1 MKGLRDLF
9 LADLDIMQHTPQN
22 AGVSKQPFDDP
33 AHMNPAV
40 PDPSSV
46 LIIGCGDIGRRVA
59 ARWQTVPVC
68 GLVSSAASAQQLQ
81 TAGITPMEANLDDP
95 ATLKDLPLANA
106 LVYYFA
112 PPPATGT
119 TDPRMGHF
127 LATIDPAHLP
137 SRIVYISTSGV
148 YGDRGGEVVNED
160 TPPNP
165 QVDRARRRY
174 DAEQQLRRFGQE
186 YEVAVV
192 ILRVGGI
199 YGPGRLP
206 RKRLEDRI
214 PIIHEHL
221 APSTNRIHAE
231 DLAQICVAAARR
243 GRADTVYNVS
253 DGTDS
258 NMTEYFN
265 TVADF
270 LKLPRPPTID
280 WEEAE
285 RTLSTGMLSYL
296 KESRR
301 MDNRRMLEEL
311 GVELQ
316 YPTLEAGLAAMA
328 EETKQPTS
336 EDTQ

>member
-1 MKGLRDLF
+1 MNSTEF
-9 LADLDIMQHTPQN
+9 EPQ
-22 AGVSKQPFDDP
+22 
-33 AHMNPAV
+33 
-40 PDPSSV
+40 SV
-46 LIIGCGDIGRRVA
+46 LIVGCGDIGRRVA
-59 ARWQTVPVC
+59 SLWQDVPVT
-68 GLVSSAASAQQLQ
+68 GLVRSTASNEQLQ
-81 TAGITPMEANLDDP
+81 QAGITPLQVDLDEP
-95 ATLKDLPLANA
+95 ASLQDLPLADA

-112 PPPATGT
+112 PPPGTGT
-119 TDPRMGHF
+119 TDPRMAHF
-127 LATIDPAHLP
+127 LAAIDPQRSPA
-137 SRIVYISTSGV
+137 RIVYISTSGV

-160 TPPNP
+160 TLPNP

-186 YEVAVV
+186 HGIAVV

-221 APSTNRIHAE
+221 APATNRIHAD

-243 GRADTVYNVS
+243 GRADTIYNVS

-265 TVADF
+265 IVADF

-285 RTLSTGMLSYL
+285 RSLSAGMLSYL
-296 KESRR
+296 RESRR
-301 MDNRRMLEEL
+301 MDNRRMIEEL
-311 GVELQ
+311 GITLQ
-316 YPTLEAGLAAMA
+316 YTTLEAALAAM
-328 EETKQPTS
+328 EKEQ
-336 EDTQ
+336 E

>member
-1 MKGLRDLF
+1 MNSIEF
-9 LADLDIMQHTPQN
+9 EPQ
-22 AGVSKQPFDDP
+22 
-33 AHMNPAV
+33 
-40 PDPSSV
+40 SV
-46 LIIGCGDIGRRVA
+46 LIVGCGDIGRRVA
-59 ARWQTVPVC
+59 ARWQDVPVT
-68 GLVSSAASAQQLQ
+68 GLVSSAASAEQLQ
-81 TAGITPMEANLDDP
+81 TTGITPLRANLDDP
-95 ATLKDLPLANA
+95 ASLKDLPLKNA
-106 LVYYFA
+106 LVFYFA

-127 LATIDPAHLP
+127 LAAMDPANLP
-137 SRIVYISTSGV
+137 SRVVYISTSGV
-148 YGDRGGEVVNED
+148 YGDRAGEVVTED

-165 QVDRARRRY
+165 QVDRAKRRY

-186 YEVAVV
+186 YGVAIV

-221 APSTNRIHAE
+221 APATNRIHAE
-231 DLAQICVAAARR
+231 DLAQICVAAAQR
-243 GRADTVYNVS
+243 GRADTMYNVS

-270 LKLPRPPTID
+270 LELPRPPTID

-285 RTLSTGMLSYL
+285 RSLSTGMLSYL

-311 GVELQ
+311 KVELK
-316 YPTLEAGLAAMA
+316 YPTLEAGLAAMKVDQ
-328 EETKQPTS
+328 E
-336 EDTQ
+336 

>member
-1 MKGLRDLF
+1 
-9 LADLDIMQHTPQN
+9 
-22 AGVSKQPFDDP
+22 
-33 AHMNPAV
+33 MNSAEFEPK
-40 PDPSSV
+40 SV
-46 LIIGCGDIGRRVA
+46 LIVGCGDIGRRVA
-59 ARWQTVPVC
+59 AQWQSVPVA
-68 GLVSSAASAQQLQ
+68 GLVRSKASAEALQQ
-81 TAGITPMEANLDDP
+81 AGITPWRADLDDP
-95 ATLKDLPLANA
+95 ASLQDLPVADA

-112 PPPATGT
+112 PPTPTGT
-119 TDPRMGHF
+119 TDPRMQHF
-127 LATIDPAHLP
+127 LAAIDPTHLP

-148 YGDRGGEVVNED
+148 YGDRGGEIVNED

-174 DAEQQLRRFGQE
+174 DAEQQLQDFGQE
-186 YEVAVV
+186 HGVAVI

-206 RKRLEDRI
+206 VKRLQDRV

-221 APSTNRIHAE
+221 APSTNRIHAD

-253 DGTDS
+253 DGTNS

-280 WEEAE
+280 WDEAE
-285 RTLSTGMLSYL
+285 HSLSAGMLSYL

-316 YPTLEAGLAAMA
+316 YPTLEAGLAAM
-328 EETKQPTS
+328 ESGTEQPTS
-336 EDTQ
+336 EETK

>member
-1 MKGLRDLF
+1 
-9 LADLDIMQHTPQN
+9 
-22 AGVSKQPFDDP
+22 
-33 AHMNPAV
+33 MNSAEFEPK
-40 PDPSSV
+40 SV
-46 LIIGCGDIGRRVA
+46 LIVGSGDIGRRVA
-59 ARWQTVPVC
+59 DRWAGIPVS
-68 GLVSSAASAQQLQ
+68 GLVRSAASAEQLQ
-81 TAGITPMEANLDDP
+81 QAGISPIQSNLDAP
-95 ATLKDLPLANA
+95 ASLQDLPVANA

-112 PPPATGT
+112 PPPATGA
-119 TDPRMGHF
+119 TDPRMSHF
-127 LATIDPAHLP
+127 LAATDPAHLP

-148 YGDRGGEVVNED
+148 YGDRGGDMVNED

-186 YEVAVV
+186 HGVAVV

-206 RKRLEDRI
+206 RKRLEDRT

-231 DLAQICVAAARR
+231 DLAQICVAAAQR
-243 GRADTVYNVS
+243 GRANTVYNVS

-265 TVADF
+265 IVADF

-285 RTLSTGMLSYL
+285 RSLSAGMLSYL
-296 KESRR
+296 RESRR

-316 YPTLEAGLAAMA
+316 YPNLEAGLAAMA
-328 EETKQPTS
+328 QET
-336 EDTQ
+336 D

>member
-1 MKGLRDLF
+1 VF
-9 LADLDIMQHTPQN
+9 LADLDMTQRTPQN
-22 AGVSKQPFDDP
+22 AGVSNQPFDEP
-33 AHMNPAV
+33 TRMNPAV

-46 LIIGCGDIGRRVA
+46 LIVGCGDIGRRVA
-59 ARWQTVPVC
+59 ARWQGVAVT
-68 GLVSSAASAQQLQ
+68 GLVSSAASAEQLQ
-81 TAGITPMEANLDDP
+81 QSGITPWQANLDDP
-95 ATLKDLPLANA
+95 ASLTDLLVAGA

-119 TDPRMGHF
+119 RDPRMGHF
-127 LATIDPAHLP
+127 LAAIDPERLP
-137 SRIVYISTSGV
+137 ARIVYISTSGV
-148 YGDRGGEVVNED
+148 YGDRGGEWVNED

-174 DAEQQLRRFGQE
+174 DAEQQLRHFGQE
-186 YEVAVV
+186 HGVAVV

-206 RKRLEDRI
+206 VKRLQDRV

-253 DGTDS
+253 DGTNS

-285 RTLSTGMLSYL
+285 RSLSAGMLSYL

-311 GVELQ
+311 GAELE
-316 YPTLEAGLAAMA
+316 YPTLEAGLAAMQP
-328 EETKQPTS
+328 ETEQPTS
-336 EDTQ
+336 EETK

>member
-1 MKGLRDLF
+1 
-9 LADLDIMQHTPQN
+9 
-22 AGVSKQPFDDP
+22 
-33 AHMNPAV
+33 MNSAEFAPE
-40 PDPSSV
+40 SV
-46 LIIGCGDIGRRVA
+46 LIVGCGDIGRRVA
-59 ARWQTVPVC
+59 KRWQGTPVS
-68 GLVSSAASAQQLQ
+68 GLVRSTTSAGHLEQ
-81 TAGITPMEANLDDP
+81 AGITPLQVDLDDP
-95 ATLKDLPLANA
+95 DSLKALPLADT

-112 PPPATGT
+112 PPPATGI

-127 LATIDPAHLP
+127 LAAIDPDHLP
-137 SRIVYISTSGV
+137 ARIVYISTSGV

-186 YEVAVV
+186 HGVAVV

-206 RKRLEDRI
+206 RKRLEDRV

-243 GRADTVYNVS
+243 GRADTIYNVS

-280 WEEAE
+280 WQEAE
-285 RTLSTGMLSYL
+285 RTISKGMLSYL
-296 KESRR
+296 RESRR
-301 MDNRRMLEEL
+301 MDNRRMREEL
-311 GVELQ
+311 GIELQ
-316 YPTLEAGLAAMA
+316 YPTLEAGLAAMELDA
-328 EETKQPTS
+328 
-336 EDTQ
+336 D

>member
-1 MKGLRDLF
+1 
-9 LADLDIMQHTPQN
+9 
-22 AGVSKQPFDDP
+22 
-33 AHMNPAV
+33 MNSAEYMPE
-40 PDPSSV
+40 SV
-46 LIIGCGDIGRRVA
+46 LIVGCGDIGRRVA
-59 ARWQTVPVC
+59 NYWQGVPIT
-68 GLVSSAASAQQLQ
+68 GLVRSNASAEQLQ
-81 TAGITPMEANLDDP
+81 QADITPLQANLDDP
-95 ATLKDLPLANA
+95 ASLMDLPLADDA

-112 PPPATGT
+112 PPPASGN
-119 TDPRMGHF
+119 TDPRMQHF
-127 LATIDPAHLP
+127 LAAIDPAHLP

-148 YGDRGGEVVNED
+148 YGDRRGELVNED

-174 DAEQQLRRFGQE
+174 DAEQQLRDFGQKHG
-186 YEVAVV
+186 VAVI

-206 RKRLEDRI
+206 VKRLQDRV

-221 APSTNRIHAE
+221 APSTNRIHAD

-265 TVADF
+265 IVADF

-285 RTLSTGMLSYL
+285 RSLSTGMLSYL

-311 GVELQ
+311 GIELL
-316 YPTLEAGLAAMA
+316 YPTLEAGLAAM
-328 EETKQPTS
+328 EHEN
-336 EDTQ
+336 E

>member
-1 MKGLRDLF
+1 
-9 LADLDIMQHTPQN
+9 
-22 AGVSKQPFDDP
+22 
-33 AHMNPAV
+33 MNPAV

-46 LIIGCGDIGRRVA
+46 LIIGCGDVGRRVA
-59 ARWQTVPVC
+59 ARWQGVPVS
-68 GLVSSAASAQQLQ
+68 GLVSSAASAEQLQ
-81 TAGITPMEANLDDP
+81 TIGITPLRANLDDP
-95 ATLKDLPLANA
+95 ASLRDLPLADA

-112 PPPATGT
+112 PPPATGN
-119 TDPRMGHF
+119 TDPRMQHF
-127 LATIDPAHLP
+127 LAAIDPKHLP
-137 SRIVYISTSGV
+137 CRIVYISTSGV

-174 DAEQQLRRFGQE
+174 DAEQQLRRFGRE
-186 YEVAVV
+186 HGMAVV

-243 GRADTVYNVS
+243 GRANTVYNVS

-270 LKLPRPPTID
+270 LKLPRPPAID

-311 GVELQ
+311 GIELQ

-328 EETKQPTS
+328 QDNEHSTSEET
-336 EDTQ
+336 

>member
-1 MKGLRDLF
+1 
-9 LADLDIMQHTPQN
+9 
-22 AGVSKQPFDDP
+22 
-33 AHMNPAV
+33 MN
-40 PDPSSV
+40 SSEFEPTSV
-46 LIIGCGDIGRRVA
+46 VIVGCGDIGRRVA
-59 ARWQTVPVC
+59 DRWAGIPVR
-68 GLVSSAASAQQLQ
+68 GLVRSAASAEQLQ
-81 TAGITPMEANLDDP
+81 QAGITAIQANLDAP
-95 ATLKDLPLANA
+95 ASLQDLPVANA

-112 PPPATGT
+112 PPPTSGA
-119 TDPRMGHF
+119 TDPRMAHF
-127 LATIDPAHLP
+127 LAAMDPATLP
-137 SRIVYISTSGV
+137 NRIVYISTSGV

-174 DAEQQLRRFGQE
+174 DAEQQIRRFGQE
-186 YEVAVV
+186 HGIAVV

-231 DLAQICVAAARR
+231 DLAQICVAAAQR

-270 LKLPRPPTID
+270 LELPRPPTID

-285 RTLSTGMLSYL
+285 RSLSTGMLSYL

-311 GVELQ
+311 EVELK
-316 YPTLEAGLAAMA
+316 YPTLEAGLAAM
-328 EETKQPTS
+328 EVEQ
-336 EDTQ
+336 E

>member
-1 MKGLRDLF
+1 
-9 LADLDIMQHTPQN
+9 
-22 AGVSKQPFDDP
+22 
-33 AHMNPAV
+33 
-40 PDPSSV
+40 V
-46 LIIGCGDIGRRVA
+46 LIVGCGDIGRRVA
-59 ARWQTVPVC
+59 ARWQGLPVT
-68 GLVSSAASAQQLQ
+68 GLVRSTGSARQLQ
-81 TAGITPMEANLDDP
+81 QASISPLQANLDDP
-95 ATLKDLPLANA
+95 ASLQDLPLTDA

-112 PPPATGT
+112 PPPSTGI
-119 TDPRMGHF
+119 TDTRMGHF
-127 LATIDPAHLP
+127 LAAMDPQHLP
-137 SRIVYISTSGV
+137 VRIVYISTSGV

-186 YEVAVV
+186 YGVAVV

-206 RKRLEDRI
+206 RKRLEDRV

-231 DLAQICVAAARR
+231 DLAQICVAAAQR

-265 TVADF
+265 IVADF

-285 RTLSTGMLSYL
+285 RSLSAGMLSYL

-316 YPTLEAGLAAMA
+316 YPTLEAGLAAMQSETEQPTR
-328 EETKQPTS
+328 EETK
-336 EDTQ
+336 

>member
-1 MKGLRDLF
+1 MNSDEF
-9 LADLDIMQHTPQN
+9 EPQ
-22 AGVSKQPFDDP
+22 
-33 AHMNPAV
+33 
-40 PDPSSV
+40 SV

-59 ARWQTVPVC
+59 ARWHDVPVT
-68 GLVSSAASAQQLQ
+68 GLVSSAASAEQLQ
-81 TAGITPMEANLDDP
+81 TTGITPLRANLDYP
-95 ATLKDLPLANA
+95 ADLKDLPLKDA
-106 LVYYFA
+106 LVFYFA
-112 PPPATGT
+112 PPPPTGT
-119 TDPRMGHF
+119 TDPRVQHF
-127 LATIDPAHLP
+127 LAAIDPAHLP
-137 SRIVYISTSGV
+137 GRIVYISTSGV

-186 YEVAVV
+186 HGVAVV

-206 RKRLEDRI
+206 RMRLEDRV

-221 APSTNRIHAE
+221 APSTNRIHSE
-231 DLAQICVAAARR
+231 DLAQICVAAAKR
-243 GRADTVYNVS
+243 GQADAIYNVS

-285 RTLSTGMLSYL
+285 RSLSAGMLSYL

-301 MDNRRMLEEL
+301 MDNRRMIEEL
-311 GVELQ
+311 GITLQ
-316 YPTLEAGLAAMA
+316 YPTLEAGLAAMEKA
-328 EETKQPTS
+328 PE
-336 EDTQ
+336 

>member
-1 MKGLRDLF
+1 
-9 LADLDIMQHTPQN
+9 
-22 AGVSKQPFDDP
+22 
-33 AHMNPAV
+33 MNPAV
-40 PDPSSV
+40 PDPASV
-46 LIIGCGDIGRRVA
+46 FIVGCGDIGRRVA
-59 ARWQTVPVC
+59 ARWQDVPVTA
-68 GLVSSAASAQQLQ
+68 LVKSAASAEQLQ
-81 TAGITPMEANLDDP
+81 QAGITPLQADLDDP
-95 ATLKDLPLANA
+95 TTLKDLTLAA
-106 LVYYFA
+106 GVLVYYFA
-112 PPPATGT
+112 PPPATGI

-127 LATIDPAHLP
+127 LAAIEAAAHMP
-137 SRIVYISTSGV
+137 GRIVYISTSGV
-148 YGDRGGEVVNED
+148 YGDRGGEMVNED

-174 DAEQQLRRFGQE
+174 DAEQQLRRFGHE
-186 YEVAVV
+186 HGVAVV

-206 RKRLEDRI
+206 VKRLQDRV

-243 GRADTVYNVS
+243 GRDGAVYNVS

-270 LKLPRPPTID
+270 LQLPRPPSID

-285 RTLSTGMLSYL
+285 RTLSAGMLSYL
-296 KESRR
+296 RESRR

-311 GVELQ
+311 GIALQ
-316 YPTLEAGLAAMA
+316 YPTLEAGLAAM
-328 EETKQPTS
+328 EQDKEHSTS
-336 EDTQ
+336 EQTQ

>member
-1 MKGLRDLF
+1 
-9 LADLDIMQHTPQN
+9 
-22 AGVSKQPFDDP
+22 
-33 AHMNPAV
+33 MNSTEFEPE
-40 PDPSSV
+40 SV
-46 LIIGCGDIGRRVA
+46 LIVGCGDIGRRVA
-59 ARWQTVPVC
+59 ARWQNVPVT
-68 GLVSSAASAQQLQ
+68 GLARSDATAEQLRQ
-81 TAGITPMEANLDDP
+81 AGITPWRGDLDDP
-95 ATLKDLPLANA
+95 ASLKDLPVANA

-112 PPPATGT
+112 PPPPTGT
-119 TDPRMGHF
+119 TDPRMQHF
-127 LATIDPAHLP
+127 LASIDPAQLP
-137 SRIVYISTSGV
+137 GRIVYISTSGV
-148 YGDRGGEVVNED
+148 YGDRGGETVNED

-174 DAEQQLRRFGQE
+174 DAEQQLRRFGQAHG
-186 YEVAVV
+186 VAVV

-206 RKRLEDRI
+206 RKRLQDRV

-243 GRADTVYNVS
+243 GRPDTVYNVS

-285 RTLSTGMLSYL
+285 RTLSAGMLSYL

-301 MDNRRMLEEL
+301 MDNTRMLDEL
-311 GVELQ
+311 GIELQ
-316 YPTLEAGLAAMA
+316 YPTLEAGLAAMKDG
-328 EETKQPTS
+328 EE
-336 EDTQ
+336 

>member
-1 MKGLRDLF
+1 
-9 LADLDIMQHTPQN
+9 
-22 AGVSKQPFDDP
+22 
-33 AHMNPAV
+33 MNPAV

-46 LIIGCGDIGRRVA
+46 FIIGCGDIGRRVA
-59 ARWQTVPVC
+59 ALWQALPVT
-68 GLVSSAASAQQLQ
+68 GLVSSAASAEHLQQAGMTPLQ
-81 TAGITPMEANLDDP
+81 ANLDDP
-95 ATLKDLPLANA
+95 ASLKDLPLADA

-119 TDPRMGHF
+119 TDPRMQHF
-127 LATIDPAHLP
+127 LAAIDPAHLP

-165 QVDRARRRY
+165 VVDRARRRY
-174 DAEQQLRRFGQE
+174 DAEQQLRRFGQKHGIP
-186 YEVAVV
+186 VV

-206 RKRLEDRI
+206 IKRLRDRV

-221 APSTNRIHAE
+221 APSTNRIHAD
-231 DLAQICVAAARR
+231 DLAQICVAAGRR
-243 GRADTVYNVS
+243 GRADAVYNVS
-253 DGTDS
+253 DGTQS

-285 RTLSTGMLSYL
+285 QSLSAGMLSYL
-296 KESRR
+296 KESRH

-316 YPTLEAGLAAMA
+316 YPTLEAGLAAMV
-328 EETKQPTS
+328 EETKQSTP
-336 EDTQ
+336 EETQ

>member
-1 MKGLRDLF
+1 
-9 LADLDIMQHTPQN
+9 
-22 AGVSKQPFDDP
+22 
-33 AHMNPAV
+33 MNSAEFEPE
-40 PDPSSV
+40 SV
-46 LIIGCGDIGRRVA
+46 LIVGCGDIGQRVA
-59 ARWQTVPVC
+59 ARWQGVPVT
-68 GLVSSAASAQQLQ
+68 GLVRSAASAEQLQ
-81 TAGITPMEANLDDP
+81 QAGITPWQANLDDP
-95 ATLKDLPLANA
+95 ASLADLPLADA

-112 PPPATGT
+112 PPPTTGT
-119 TDPRMGHF
+119 TDPRMTHF
-127 LATIDPAHLP
+127 LAAIDPERVPA
-137 SRIVYISTSGV
+137 RIVYISTSGV
-148 YGDRGGEVVNED
+148 YGDRGGEWVNED

-174 DAEQQLRRFGQE
+174 DAEQQLRRFEQE
-186 YEVAVV
+186 HGVAVI

-231 DLAQICVAAARR
+231 DLAQTCIAAARR

-253 DGTDS
+253 DGTNS

-280 WEEAE
+280 WDEAE
-285 RTLSTGMLSYL
+285 RRLSAGMLSYL

-311 GVELQ
+311 EIELK
-316 YPTLEAGLAAMA
+316 YPTLEAGLAAM
-328 EETKQPTS
+328 ESETEQPTS
-336 EDTQ
+336 EETK

>member
-1 MKGLRDLF
+1 
-9 LADLDIMQHTPQN
+9 
-22 AGVSKQPFDDP
+22 
-33 AHMNPAV
+33 MNSAEFA
-40 PDPSSV
+40 PSSV
-46 LIIGCGDIGRRVA
+46 VIVGCGDIGRRVA
-59 ARWQTVPVC
+59 ARWQDLPVT
-68 GLVSSAASAQQLQ
+68 GMVHSARSTGQLRQ
-81 TAGITPMEANLDDP
+81 AGITSLQVDLDDP
-95 ATLKDLPLANA
+95 ASLQDLPLADA

-119 TDPRMGHF
+119 IDPRMGHF
-127 LATIDPAHLP
+127 LAAIEPEHLP
-137 SRIVYISTSGV
+137 ARIVYISTSGV

-186 YEVAVV
+186 YGVAIV

-243 GRADTVYNVS
+243 GRADSVYNVS

-265 TVADF
+265 IVADF

-285 RTLSTGMLSYL
+285 RSLSEGMLSYL
-296 KESRR
+296 RESRR
-301 MDNRRMLEEL
+301 MDNRRMLDEL
-311 GVELQ
+311 GIELQ
-316 YPTLEAGLAAMA
+316 YPTLEAGLAAMEA
-328 EETKQPTS
+328 NEE
-336 EDTQ
+336 

>member
-1 MKGLRDLF
+1 MNSIEF
-9 LADLDIMQHTPQN
+9 EPQ
-22 AGVSKQPFDDP
+22 
-33 AHMNPAV
+33 
-40 PDPSSV
+40 SV
-46 LIIGCGDIGRRVA
+46 LIVGCGDIGRRVA
-59 ARWQTVPVC
+59 ARWQDVPVT
-68 GLVSSAASAQQLQ
+68 GLVSSAASAEQLQ
-81 TAGITPMEANLDDP
+81 TTGITPLRANLDDP
-95 ATLKDLPLANA
+95 ASLKDLPLKNA
-106 LVYYFA
+106 LVFYFA

-127 LATIDPAHLP
+127 LAAMDPANLP
-137 SRIVYISTSGV
+137 SRVVYISTSGV
-148 YGDRGGEVVNED
+148 YGDRAGEVVTED

-165 QVDRARRRY
+165 QVDRAKRRY

-186 YEVAVV
+186 YGVAIV

-221 APSTNRIHAE
+221 APATNRIHAE
-231 DLAQICVAAARR
+231 DLAQICVAAAQR
-243 GRADTVYNVS
+243 GRADTMYNVS

-270 LKLPRPPTID
+270 LELPRPPTID

-285 RTLSTGMLSYL
+285 RSLSTGMLSYL

-311 GVELQ
+311 EVELK
-316 YPTLEAGLAAMA
+316 YPTLEAGLAAM
-328 EETKQPTS
+328 EVEQ
-336 EDTQ
+336 E

>member
-1 MKGLRDLF
+1 
-9 LADLDIMQHTPQN
+9 
-22 AGVSKQPFDDP
+22 
-33 AHMNPAV
+33 MNSAEFEPT
-40 PDPSSV
+40 SV
-46 LIIGCGDIGRRVA
+46 VIVGCGDIGRRVA
-59 ARWQTVPVC
+59 TRWQGVPVT
-68 GLVSSAASAQQLQ
+68 GLVRSETSAERLQQ
-81 TAGITPMEANLDDP
+81 AGISPLQVDLDDP
-95 ATLKDLPLANA
+95 ASLPDLPVADA

-112 PPPATGT
+112 PPPTSGA
-119 TDPRMGHF
+119 TDPRMAHF
-127 LATIDPAHLP
+127 LAAMDPATLP

-148 YGDRGGEVVNED
+148 YGDRGGEVVNEE

-186 YEVAVV
+186 HGVAVV

-221 APSTNRIHAE
+221 APATNRIHAD

-243 GRADTVYNVS
+243 GRADTIYNVS

-265 TVADF
+265 IVADF

-285 RTLSTGMLSYL
+285 RSLSAGMLSYL
-296 KESRR
+296 RESRR
-301 MDNRRMLEEL
+301 MDNRRMIEEL
-311 GVELQ
+311 GITLQ
-316 YPTLEAGLAAMA
+316 YPTLEAALAAM
-328 EETKQPTS
+328 EKEQ
-336 EDTQ
+336 E

>member
-1 MKGLRDLF
+1 
-9 LADLDIMQHTPQN
+9 
-22 AGVSKQPFDDP
+22 
-33 AHMNPAV
+33 MNPAI
-40 PDPSSV
+40 PDPVSV
-46 LIIGCGDIGRRVA
+46 FIVGCGDIGQRVA
-59 ARWQTVPVC
+59 VRWQALPVT
-68 GLVSSAASAQQLQ
+68 GLVSSATRAEQLEA
-81 TAGITPMEANLDDP
+81 AGIRPWRANLDDP
-95 ATLKDLPLANA
+95 TTLRELPLADA

-112 PPPATGT
+112 PPPTIGT

-127 LATIDPAHLP
+127 LAAIDPAHLP
-137 SRIVYISTSGV
+137 TRIVYISTSGV
-148 YGDRGGEVVNED
+148 YGDRGGDLVNED

-174 DAEQQLRRFGQE
+174 DAEQQLRRFGQQ
-186 YEVAVV
+186 YGVAVV

-206 RKRLEDRI
+206 IKRLQDSV

-221 APSTNRIHAE
+221 APTTNRIHAE

-243 GRADTVYNVS
+243 GRTDTVYNVS

-285 RTLSTGMLSYL
+285 RSLSAGMLSYL

-311 GVELQ
+311 GIELQ

-328 EETKQPTS
+328 QENQQPTS
-336 EDTQ
+336 EQTQ

>member
-1 MKGLRDLF
+1 
-9 LADLDIMQHTPQN
+9 
-22 AGVSKQPFDDP
+22 
-33 AHMNPAV
+33 MNPAV
-40 PDPSSV
+40 PDPASV
-46 LIIGCGDIGRRVA
+46 LIVGCGDIGRRVA
-59 ARWQTVPVC
+59 ARWQGVPVS
-68 GLVSSAASAQQLQ
+68 GLVSSAASAEQLQ
-81 TAGITPMEANLDDP
+81 TTGITPLQANLDDP
-95 ATLKDLPLANA
+95 ASLKDLPVASA

-112 PPPATGT
+112 PPPPTGT
-119 TDPRMGHF
+119 TDPRMQHF
-127 LATIDPAHLP
+127 LAAIDPTQLP
-137 SRIVYISTSGV
+137 CRIVYISTSGV

-174 DAEQQLRRFGQE
+174 DAEQQLRRFGQAQG
-186 YEVAVV
+186 VAVV

-206 RKRLEDRI
+206 RKRLEDRV

-243 GRADTVYNVS
+243 GRADTVYNIT

-280 WEEAE
+280 WDEAE
-285 RTLSTGMLSYL
+285 RSLSAGMLSYL

-336 EDTQ
+336 ENTQ

>member
-1 MKGLRDLF
+1 
-9 LADLDIMQHTPQN
+9 
-22 AGVSKQPFDDP
+22 
-33 AHMNPAV
+33 MNSEKSEPE
-40 PDPSSV
+40 SV
-46 LIIGCGDIGRRVA
+46 LILGCGDIGRRVA
-59 ARWQTVPVC
+59 DCWQGVPVT
-68 GLVSSAASAQQLQ
+68 GLVRSKTSASQLQ
-81 TAGITPMEANLDDP
+81 QAGIRPLQADLDDP
-95 ATLKDLPLANA
+95 TSVKDLPVANA

-112 PPPATGT
+112 PPPASGT
-119 TDPRMGHF
+119 TDSRMAHF
-127 LATIDPAHLP
+127 LAAIDPECLP
-137 SRIVYISTSGV
+137 ARIVYISTSGV
-148 YGDRGGEVVNED
+148 YGDRGGEVVTED

-174 DAEQQLRRFGQE
+174 DAEQRLRRFGQE
-186 YEVAVV
+186 HGVAVV

-206 RKRLEDRI
+206 RKRLEERV

-231 DLAQICVAAARR
+231 DLAEICVAAAKR

-285 RTLSTGMLSYL
+285 RSLSAGMLSYL

-316 YPTLEAGLAAMA
+316 YPTLEAGLAAMKQ
-328 EETKQPTS
+328 ET
-336 EDTQ
+336 D

>member
-1 MKGLRDLF
+1 
-9 LADLDIMQHTPQN
+9 
-22 AGVSKQPFDDP
+22 
-33 AHMNPAV
+33 MNPAV
-40 PDPSSV
+40 PDPV
-46 LIIGCGDIGRRVA
+46 TVFIVGCGDIGRRVA
-59 ARWQTVPVC
+59 ARWAGVPVS
-68 GLVSSAASAQQLQ
+68 GLVRSAASAEQLQ
-81 TAGITPMEANLDDP
+81 QAEITPWLANLDEP
-95 ATLKDLPLANA
+95 ASLKDLPVAGA

-119 TDPRMGHF
+119 ADPRMQHF
-127 LATIDPAHLP
+127 LAAINPVQLP
-137 SRIVYISTSGV
+137 TRIVYISTSGV
-148 YGDRGGEVVNED
+148 YGDRGGELINED

-165 QVDRARRRY
+165 QVDRARRRF
-174 DAEQQLRRFGQE
+174 DAEQQLRRFGQTRG
-186 YEVAVV
+186 VDVV

-206 RKRLEDRI
+206 VKRLQGRV

-243 GRADTVYNVS
+243 GRPDTVYNVS

-285 RTLSTGMLSYL
+285 RTLSVGMMSYL

-311 GVELQ
+311 GITLQ
-316 YPTLEAGLAAMA
+316 YPSLEAGLAAMSD
-328 EETKQPTS
+328 EGG
-336 EDTQ
+336 

>member
-1 MKGLRDLF
+1 MNSIEF
-9 LADLDIMQHTPQN
+9 EPQ
-22 AGVSKQPFDDP
+22 
-33 AHMNPAV
+33 
-40 PDPSSV
+40 SV
-46 LIIGCGDIGRRVA
+46 LIVGCGDIGRRVA
-59 ARWQTVPVC
+59 ARWQDVPVT
-68 GLVSSAASAQQLQ
+68 GLVSSAASAEQLQ
-81 TAGITPMEANLDDP
+81 TTGITPLRANLDDP
-95 ATLKDLPLANA
+95 ASLKDLPLKNA
-106 LVYYFA
+106 LVFYFA

-127 LATIDPAHLP
+127 LAAMDPANLP
-137 SRIVYISTSGV
+137 SRVVYISTSGV
-148 YGDRGGEVVNED
+148 YGDRAGEVVTED

-165 QVDRARRRY
+165 QVDRAKRRY

-186 YEVAVV
+186 YGVAIV

-231 DLAQICVAAARR
+231 DLAQICVAAAQR

-280 WEEAE
+280 WDEAE
-285 RTLSTGMLSYL
+285 RSLSTGMLSYL

-311 GVELQ
+311 EVELK
-316 YPTLEAGLAAMA
+316 YPTLEAGLAAM
-328 EETKQPTS
+328 EVEQ
-336 EDTQ
+336 E

>member
-1 MKGLRDLF
+1 MNSAEF
-9 LADLDIMQHTPQN
+9 EPQ
-22 AGVSKQPFDDP
+22 
-33 AHMNPAV
+33 
-40 PDPSSV
+40 SV
-46 LIIGCGDIGRRVA
+46 VIVGCGDIGKRVA
-59 ARWQTVPVC
+59 AKWQSVPVT
-68 GLVSSAASAQQLQ
+68 GLVRSAASAEQLKQ
-81 TAGITPMEANLDDP
+81 LGITPWQANLDDP
-95 ATLKDLPLANA
+95 ASLTDLPLATA

-112 PPPATGT
+112 PPPVTGT
-119 TDPRMGHF
+119 TDPRMQHF
-127 LATIDPAHLP
+127 LAAIDRQRLPA
-137 SRIVYISTSGV
+137 RIVYISTSGV
-148 YGDRGGEVVNED
+148 YGDRAGEVVTEH

-174 DAEQQLRRFGQE
+174 DAEERLRRFGRE
-186 YEVAVV
+186 YGVAVV

-206 RKRLEDRI
+206 RKRLEERT

-231 DLAQICVAAARR
+231 DLAQICVAAAKR
-243 GRADTVYNVS
+243 GQADAIYNVS

-265 TVADF
+265 IVADF

-285 RTLSTGMLSYL
+285 RTLSAGMLSYL

-311 GVELQ
+311 GIELK
-316 YPTLEAGLAAMA
+316 YPNLEAGLAAMQA
-328 EETKQPTS
+328 DEE
-336 EDTQ
+336 

>member
-1 MKGLRDLF
+1 MNS
-9 LADLDIMQHTPQN
+9 ADFAPT
-22 AGVSKQPFDDP
+22 
-33 AHMNPAV
+33 
-40 PDPSSV
+40 SV
-46 LIIGCGDIGRRVA
+46 VIVGCGDIGRRVA
-59 ARWQTVPVC
+59 ARWQNIPVT
-68 GLVSSAASAQQLQ
+68 GLIRSEASAEQLQ
-81 TAGITPMEANLDDP
+81 QAGITPLQADLDDP
-95 ATLKDLPLANA
+95 ASLKDLPVAGA

-112 PPPATGT
+112 PPPPTGT
-119 TDPRMGHF
+119 TDPRMQHF
-127 LATIDPAHLP
+127 LAAIDPANLP
-137 SRIVYISTSGV
+137 CRIVYISTSGV

-186 YEVAVV
+186 HGVAVV

-206 RKRLEDRI
+206 RKRLEDHV

-243 GRADTVYNVS
+243 GRADRVYNVS

-285 RTLSTGMLSYL
+285 RNLSAGMLSYL

-301 MDNRRMLEEL
+301 MDNHRMLEEL

-316 YPTLEAGLAAMA
+316 YPTLEAGLAAMQSETEQSTS
-328 EETKQPTS
+328 EETK
-336 EDTQ
+336 

>member
-1 MKGLRDLF
+1 MPIWTSCNTRRR
-9 LADLDIMQHTPQN
+9 MP
-22 AGVSKQPFDDP
+22 VSKNQSDEEPS
-33 AHMNPAV
+33 HMNPAV

-46 LIIGCGDIGRRVA
+46 FIVGCGDIGRRVA
-59 ARWQTVPVC
+59 ARWQAVPIS
-68 GLVSSAASAQQLQ
+68 GLVSSAASVEQLQ
-81 TAGITPMEANLDDP
+81 AAGIRPWQANLDDP
-95 ATLKDLPLANA
+95 ATLKDLPLANV

-127 LATIDPAHLP
+127 LAAIDPSRLP
-137 SRIVYISTSGV
+137 TRIVYISTSGV
-148 YGDRGGEVVNED
+148 YGDRGGELVNED

-174 DAEQQLRRFGQE
+174 DAEQQLRRFGLQHGI
-186 YEVAVV
+186 AVV

-206 RKRLEDRI
+206 VKRLQDRV

-253 DGTDS
+253 DGTNS

-270 LKLPRPPTID
+270 LKLPRPPAID

-311 GVELQ
+311 GIELQ

-328 EETKQPTS
+328 QETGQPTS
-336 EDTQ
+336 GESV

>member
-1 MKGLRDLF
+1 
-9 LADLDIMQHTPQN
+9 
-22 AGVSKQPFDDP
+22 
-33 AHMNPAV
+33 MNSTEFEPK
-40 PDPSSV
+40 SV
-46 LIIGCGDIGRRVA
+46 LIVGCGDIGRRVA
-59 ARWQTVPVC
+59 AHWQDVPVT
-68 GLVSSAASAQQLQ
+68 GQVRSTTSAGHLEQ
-81 TAGITPMEANLDDP
+81 AGITPLQANLDDP
-95 ATLKDLPLANA
+95 ASLQDLPVENA
-106 LVYYFA
+106 LVYYLA
-112 PPPATGT
+112 PPPSTGI
-119 TDPRMGHF
+119 TDPRMSHF
-127 LATIDPAHLP
+127 LASIDPDHLP
-137 SRIVYISTSGV
+137 ARIVYISTSGV

-174 DAEQQLRRFGQE
+174 DAEQQLRHFGQE
-186 YEVAVV
+186 HGVAVV

-206 RKRLEDRI
+206 RKRLEDRV
-214 PIIHEHL
+214 PIIHQHL

-231 DLAQICVAAARR
+231 DLARICVAAAQR

-265 TVADF
+265 IVADF

-285 RTLSTGMLSYL
+285 RSLSAGMLSYL

-301 MDNRRMLEEL
+301 MDNRRMLKEL
-311 GVELQ
+311 GIELQ
-316 YPTLEAGLAAMA
+316 YPTLETGLTAMKLDQ
-328 EETKQPTS
+328 E
-336 EDTQ
+336 

>member
-1 MKGLRDLF
+1 MF
-9 LADLDIMQHTPQN
+9 PADLDIMRHTSQN
-22 AGVSKQPFDDP
+22 AGVSNQPFDDP

-59 ARWQTVPVC
+59 ARWQGVPVS
-68 GLVSSAASAQQLQ
+68 GLVSSAASAEQLQ
-81 TAGITPMEANLDDP
+81 TTGITPLRANLDDP
-95 ATLKDLPLANA
+95 ATLRDLPLANA

-119 TDPRMGHF
+119 TDPRMQHF
-127 LATIDPAHLP
+127 LNAIDPAQLP
-137 SRIVYISTSGV
+137 ARIVYISTSGV
-148 YGDRGGEVVNED
+148 YGDRGGEMVNED

-165 QVDRARRRY
+165 QADRARRRY

-186 YEVAVV
+186 YGVAVV

-243 GRADTVYNVS
+243 GRADGIYNVS

-270 LKLPRPPTID
+270 LKLPRPPAID

-285 RTLSTGMLSYL
+285 RSLSAGMLSYL

-316 YPTLEAGLAAMA
+316 YPTLETGLAAMLSETEQPSP
-328 EETKQPTS
+328 EESP
-336 EDTQ
+336 